1 MFAPSR
7 SDARRFL
14 ANAWTK
20 YKAGSPLEGLEPIAT
35 HIIAAHPEYQPQL
48 EDPERNLERDFSPE
62 GGAANPFLHLSLHL
76 AVAEQLTIDQPAGI
90 RAEFARLEA
99 ALGDEHAALHAV
111 IDCLGEVIWQAQR
124 LNRPPDALLY
134 LEFLGR
140 RK

>member
-7 SDARRFL
+7 SEARRFL

-20 YKAGSPLEGLEPIAT
+20 YKAGSPLEGLEPIAA
-35 HIIAAHPEYQPQL
+35 HVIAAPEYQPLL

-76 AVAEQLTIDQPAGI
+76 AVAEQLSIDQPAGI
-90 RAEFARLEA
+90 RAEFARLTA
-99 ALGDEHAALHAV
+99 ALGDDTALHAV

-124 LNRPPDALLY
+124 LDRPPDAELY
-134 LEFLGR
+134 LECLGR